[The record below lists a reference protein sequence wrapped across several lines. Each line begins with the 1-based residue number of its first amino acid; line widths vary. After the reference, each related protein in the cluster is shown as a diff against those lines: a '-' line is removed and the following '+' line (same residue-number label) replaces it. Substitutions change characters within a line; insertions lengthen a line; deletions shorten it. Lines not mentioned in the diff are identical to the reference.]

1 MNWIVDIK
9 FRDTTFFTTVDMARR
24 DSCIIKF
31 VLGVDP
37 GESEVV
43 TFTICHFSSCE
54 KGCVHGIIC
63 KGAADLSFLEPYH
76 LDA

>member
-1 MNWIVDIK
+1 
-9 FRDTTFFTTVDMARR
+9 MACR

-31 VLGVDP
+31 VLGVDL

-54 KGCVHGIIC
+54 QGCEIVVFIGLYVKEQLI
-63 KGAADLSFLEPYH
+63 
-76 LDA
+76 

>member
-1 MNWIVDIK
+1 
-9 FRDTTFFTTVDMARR
+9 MACC

-37 GESEVV
+37 GESEV

-54 KGCVHGIIC
+54 KGCEIVVFMALYVKEQLI
-63 KGAADLSFLEPYH
+63 
-76 LDA
+76 